1 MKKIFKACCKTSLF
15 SGLYLIINM
24 LAIIGTTVY
33 LSFYNDDFYRIMY
46 SVFMENGD
54 YNQLYDLI
62 AYLVAPTTI
71 ITGVCIVLIYIGK
84 SLIQRKCTIKKISLE
99 MIVLMM
105 SIGYVANIIVSG
117 IVDMLPKNLI
127 TNGYSDSIN
136 LALSTDNFWQLLLAT
151 GIAAPILEEIIFR
164 DWIYN
169 SWSKI
174 NILVAM
180 IISSFMFGVAHLN
193 LIQSTYA
200 FILGMLFVY
209 INSKFNSILPG
220 IIMHLTVNSSSVI
233 LETYKT
239 CADLWLIPFIA
250 ALCFILYEVYKY
262 KKVEVRRV
270 VQVVCSLIL

>member
-46 SVFMENGD
+46 SIFMENGD

-99 MIVLMM
+99 MVVLMM

-174 NILVAM
+174 NVLVAM

-209 INSKFNSILPG
+209 INGKFNSILPG

-233 LETYKT
+233 LETYKV
-239 CADLWLIPFIA
+239 CANLWFIPFIA
-250 ALCFILYEVYKY
+250 ASCFILYEIYKY
-262 KKVEVRRV
+262 KKIEVKRAF
-270 VQVVCSLIL
+270 QVVCSLIM